1 MCFVC
6 LVGAHDFSRSKS
18 VLYVFLN
25 PLKDIA
31 FCKSSHNGKTSGKN
45 TWNLKKGC
53 STKKHDPNEGISVQ
67 PGSIF
72 KSTFQKAYGLDH
84 KYDMMIV

>member
-18 VLYVFLN
+18 VLYVLLN

-31 FCKSSHNGKTSGKN
+31 FCKSSHNGKTSGKKH
-45 TWNLKKGC
+45 LEPKKRVAQGKTVIP
-53 STKKHDPNEGISVQ
+53 TKVFSSAWQYIQIYLSKG
-67 PGSIF
+67 
-72 KSTFQKAYGLDH
+72 
-84 KYDMMIV
+84 